1 MVEICPT
8 PYSAATGSR
17 ASRVQPPR
25 DCAPG
30 SALVLKYVWM
40 KLHHHSFFVQYLEFI
55 SSAFVL

>member
-1 MVEICPT
+1 MT
-8 PYSAATGSR
+8 YSAATGPR
-17 ASRVQPPR
+17 ASCVRPPR

-30 SALVLKYVWM
+30 SVPVFKYVWM